1 VTAAGRGWRLILGA
15 GTDDL
20 QAASGALN
28 MAVDQALLESVQ
40 EGSRPA
46 LRLYLWQPACLSFGR
61 NQLAR
66 GLYDPAR
73 ARAAGIEIV
82 RRPTGGLAVLHDQEL
97 TYSVAAP
104 LRLFGG
110 PRAAYAAINRALV
123 DGLRTLGVPAA
134 LAPTGPRREP
144 FAAAAEPCFY
154 AAATGEVVAHG
165 HKLVGSAQRA
175 ERGTLLQ
182 HGSILLDGTQADVLR
197 LLVVPEGAERPRKP
211 SFNGAAPASGAGAG
225 GGSITLRELL
235 GSVPSRDALV
245 RGIMAGFLGLC
256 GTRLAPETLARG
268 EGARVA
274 VLEDHYRAATWT
286 WRR

>member
-15 GTDDL
+15 GTGDL

-40 EGSRPA
+40 EGSPPA

-61 NQLAR
+61 NQFAR
-66 GLYDPAR
+66 GLYDPGR

-110 PRAAYAAINRALV
+110 PRAAYAAINCALV

-134 LAPTGPRREP
+134 LAPAGPRREP
-144 FAAAAEPCFY
+144 FAAAAQPCFQ

-165 HKLVGSAQRA
+165 RKLVGSAQRA

-197 LLVVPEGAERPRKP
+197 LLVIGAPTTDP
-211 SFNGAAPASGAGAG
+211 GVGAGAG
-225 GGSITLRELL
+225 AGSITLRDL
-235 GSVPSRDALV
+235 GLVPSRDELV

-274 VLEDHYRAATWT
+274 VLEDHYRAVTWT